1 MPRPRSAL
9 IALALAGWGLAAWF
23 LWQTEV
29 PDDLR
34 LPHVE
39 PGDAVSA
46 GEERAASDFEEFLR
60 FDFLLS
66 QVAVVGA
73 LALYAVFGP
82 RFLRESA
89 SGRIGSGMLLA
100 MLGLAFVWIV
110 SIPFSVAELW
120 WSRRHDLSEESY
132 GERVLGGWLA
142 LGGEFLFICLAILI
156 VMGLAGPLRDRWW
169 IPGGAV
175 FVGLAGLFTF
185 VYPYLIPEQEPLR
198 DPALSASAREYARDL
213 GVEGVGVRVERVGE
227 LTDAPNAEAVGLGPT
242 RRVILWDTLLDP
254 RFSDDEVR
262 VVLAHELGH
271 HARDHL
277 PKSIAWYALF
287 AFPGAFIIARV
298 TRRRGG
304 MRRPEAVPLGL
315 FMLVALNLL
324 ALPVQNAITRH
335 LEAEAD
341 WVALETTEK
350 PDAARALFARFTTE
364 ALADPEPP
372 TWAFVLVDSHPTVVE
387 RIAMAEA
394 WAERGGR

>member
-1 MPRPRSAL
+1 
-9 IALALAGWGLAAWF
+9 
-23 LWQTEV
+23 V
-29 PDDLR
+29 
-34 LPHVE
+34 
-39 PGDAVSA
+39 VSA
-46 GEERAASDFEEFLR
+46 GQEREASNFEEFLR

-66 QVAVVGA
+66 QIAVVAA

-89 SGRIGSGMLLA
+89 AGRIGSGMLLA
-100 MLGLAFVWIV
+100 MLGLALVWVV

-175 FVGLAGLFTF
+175 FVGLATLFSF
-185 VYPYLIPEQEPLR
+185 VFPYLVPDQAPLR
-198 DPALSASAREYARDL
+198 DSALSASARDYARDL
-213 GVEGVGVRVERVGE
+213 DVEEVGVRVQKVAD
-227 LTDAPNAEAVGLGPT
+227 LTDAPNAMAVGLGPT
-242 RRVILWDTLLDP
+242 RRVIIWDTLLDS

-287 AFPGAFIIARV
+287 AFPGAFLISRA

-315 FMLVALNLL
+315 FVLVALSLL

-341 WVALETTEK
+341 WAALETTKNPE
-350 PDAARALFARFTTE
+350 AARALFARFTTE
-364 ALADPEPP
+364 TLADPEPP
-372 TWAFVLVDSHPTVVE
+372 TWAFVLVDTHPTVVE
-387 RIAMAEA
+387 RIAMAHA
-394 WAERGGR
+394 WAERRSP